1 MRNAPTTPAWNT
13 FSDETLMAMLA
24 DGKHEALIPLHQR
37 YAAIVFNMTA
47 QSLDRSA
54 AEEIV
59 QDVFVAVWSKAKTFD
74 PERGAVRPWLLQI
87 AHTRVLNELRRRSRR
102 PRELL
107 DPDGEAVLHL
117 PDEQPTPHEE
127 VWNAV
132 RRDAVHDA
140 VAGLPPLQREAL
152 SLAYF
157 EDMSHAQVARYLGLP
172 LGTTKTRIRD
182 GMKRLRL
189 SLAMVAIS
197 CLALILGGIAALRAY
212 QRQQDRLELD
222 QDALGMVT
230 SSDVVEHHLS
240 PAPGEPAGA
249 HGNYRVRPGGG
260 IAILTVSALPPLVE
274 GASYVAWIDVGNGW
288 ESLGEVSVDSTG
300 HALLIIDRDDQSLPI
315 AIQITRETDGSPTVP
330 SQETVISWHQ

>member
-1 MRNAPTTPAWNT
+1 MTNAPVTPAWNT
-13 FSDETLMAMLA
+13 LSDETLMAMLA

-37 YAAIVFNMTA
+37 YAGLVFNMTA

-74 PERGAVRPWLLQI
+74 PARGEVRPWLLQI

-102 PRELL
+102 PREVL
-107 DPDGEAVLHL
+107 DPDGETVLHL
-117 PDEQPTPHEE
+117 PDEQPTPDEE

-140 VAGLPPLQREAL
+140 VAELPPLQREAL

-157 EDMSHAQVARYLGLP
+157 EDMSHAQVAKYLGLP
-172 LGTTKTRIRD
+172 LGTAKTRIRD

-189 SLAMVAIS
+189 SLAVIAIT
-197 CLALILGGIAALRAY
+197 CLALVLGGVAALRAY
-212 QRQQDRLELD
+212 QRQQDRLDLERE
-222 QDALGMVT
+222 ALGMVT

-240 PAPGEPAGA
+240 PAPDEPADA

-260 IAILTVSALPPLVE
+260 IAILTVSALPLLGE
-274 GASYVAWIDVGNGW
+274 GERYVAWIDVGNGW
-288 ESLGEVSVDSTG
+288 ESLGGVSVDSSG
-300 HALLIIDRDDQSLPI
+300 HALIIADRDDQSLPV
-315 AIQITRETDGSPTVP
+315 AIQITRETDDNPSLP